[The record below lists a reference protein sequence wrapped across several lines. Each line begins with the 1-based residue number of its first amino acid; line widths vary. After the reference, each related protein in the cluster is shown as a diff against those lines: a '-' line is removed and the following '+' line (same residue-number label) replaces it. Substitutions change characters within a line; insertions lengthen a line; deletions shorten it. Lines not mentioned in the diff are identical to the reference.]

1 MFRLGN
7 CSRKKIVPCLLLSK
21 NWKWETLSYEISQIL
36 RNPIEKFRGVG
47 ISPDLHTNEREDIRK
62 MIEVAK
68 QVHIDNESEDVENYR
83 FLVVHSRES
92 PKSDKDQKKQCFCP
106 RLTLRR
112 EVGVKLTPD
121 PINCLI
127 LKNGFNLYIPD
138 FATFNIYLMPSI
150 WHT

>member
-1 MFRLGN
+1 M
-7 CSRKKIVPCLLLSK
+7 
-21 NWKWETLSYEISQIL
+21 
-36 RNPIEKFRGVG
+36 G

-106 RLTLRR
+106 RLI
-112 EVGVKLTPD
+112 GVS
-121 PINCLI
+121 
-127 LKNGFNLYIPD
+127 
-138 FATFNIYLMPSI
+138 SI
-150 WHT
+150 DNNRFRTAGYVN